1 MTLITTWYVLSVTMK
16 EIDSNLPNEIL
27 KSVRDIEIEK
37 FIEEEG
43 DALRSQLCLWHIE
56 NKKGHHGNFGSAY
69 QCLDC
74 MKEIE
79 KGRCEVDI
87 ENFDID
93 MFYYFRSFWQKVDIK
108 GEDECWP
115 WLGAIRKD
123 KYQTVAYINS
133 PFHKSKTHS
142 AARVAF
148 WLSRGYT
155 GTLRITHKEGCDY
168 TCCNPLHLRI
178 MGVKLENPKKIGEIN
193 LQLRKGKTI
202 YDHAR
207 NNREKSDM

>member
-1 MTLITTWYVLSVTMK
+1 MES
-16 EIDSNLPNEIL
+16 
-27 KSVRDIEIEK
+27 
-37 FIEEEG
+37 
-43 DALRSQLCLWHIE
+43 
-56 NKKGHHGNFGSAY
+56 KKGHHGIFGSAY
-69 QCLDC
+69 QCMDC

-79 KGRCEVDI
+79 KGRCEIDI

-133 PFHKSKTHS
+133 PFHKAKTHS
-142 AARVAF
+142 EARVAF

-155 GTLRITHKEGCDY
+155 GTLRITHKEGCEY

-207 NNREKSDM
+207 NNREKDSL

>member
-1 MTLITTWYVLSVTMK
+1 
-16 EIDSNLPNEIL
+16 
-27 KSVRDIEIEK
+27 
-37 FIEEEG
+37 
-43 DALRSQLCLWHIE
+43 
-56 NKKGHHGNFGSAY
+56 
-69 QCLDC
+69 

-193 LQLRKGKTI
+193 LKLRKGKTI

-207 NNREKSDM
+207 NNREKDSL

>member
-1 MTLITTWYVLSVTMK
+1 MP
-16 EIDSNLPNEIL
+16 EINSDFPDQIL
-27 KSVRDIEIEK
+27 KSVRDVKVEQELEA
-37 FIEEEG
+37 EE

-56 NKKGHHGNFGSAY
+56 NRKGHHGNFGSDCE
-69 QCLDC
+69 CLDC
-74 MKEIE
+74 MKKIQE
-79 KGRCEVDI
+79 GRCEIDI

-133 PFHKSKTHS
+133 PFHKAKTHS

-148 WLSRGYT
+148 WLARGYT
-155 GTLRITHKEGCDY
+155 GKLRITHKEGCDY
-168 TCCNPLHLRI
+168 TCCNPLHLRV
-178 MGVKLENPKKIGEIN
+178 MGVKLKNPKKVGEIN

-207 NNREKSDM
+207 NTKEKSSI

>member
-1 MTLITTWYVLSVTMK
+1 MP
-16 EIDSNLPNEIL
+16 EINSDFPDQIL
-27 KSVRDIEIEK
+27 KSVRDIKVEK
-37 FIEEEG
+37 ELEAEE
-43 DALRSQLCLWHIE
+43 DALRSQLCLWH
-56 NKKGHHGNFGSAY
+56 
-69 QCLDC
+69 
-74 MKEIE
+74 
-79 KGRCEVDI
+79 I

-93 MFYYFRSFWQKVDIK
+93 MFYYFRSFWQKVDIR

-133 PFHKSKTHS
+133 PFHKAKTHS

-148 WLSRGYT
+148 WLARGYT
-155 GTLRITHKEGCDY
+155 GKLRITHKEGCDY
-168 TCCNPLHLRI
+168 TCCNPLHLRV
-178 MGVKLENPKKIGEIN
+178 MGVKLKNPKKVGEIN

-207 NNREKSDM
+207 NTKEKGSI